1 MNAILHYE
9 EPIHK
14 LCKRYSVK
22 SLYAFGSVLTPQFNS
37 SSDVDLLVE
46 FDSVEVDTYADNYY
60 ALKEALQNLFDRH
73 VDLLENQAL
82 QNPLFIEALDAQKIL
97 VYGQ

>member
-1 MNAILHYE
+1 MNAIQSYQ
-9 EPIHK
+9 EPIHM

-46 FDSVEVDTYADNYY
+46 FDSVEVDRYADNYY

-73 VDLLENQAL
+73 VDLLEKQAL
-82 QNPLFIEALDAQKIL
+82 HNPLFIEALDAQKIL